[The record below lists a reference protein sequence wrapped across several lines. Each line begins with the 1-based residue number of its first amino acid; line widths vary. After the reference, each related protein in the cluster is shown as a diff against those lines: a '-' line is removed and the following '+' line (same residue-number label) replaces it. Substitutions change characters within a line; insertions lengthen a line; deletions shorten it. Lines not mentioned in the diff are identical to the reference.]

1 MYTAGVEGSGTE
13 AAVQVKKVFTYGGMA
28 FVAYYLFARPT
39 DAADAVRGA
48 FDTMIN
54 AADQLAQFVNV
65 LA

>member
-1 MYTAGVEGSGTE
+1 M
-13 AAVQVKKVFTYGGMA
+13 QVKKVFTYGGMA

>member
-1 MYTAGVEGSGTE
+1 M
-13 AAVQVKKVFTYGGMA
+13 QVKKVFTYGGIA